1 MLYDVWD
8 GLVYHG
14 ENLSPV
20 ELEFTTKP
28 ANTFFNI
35 GTALPDKLNITPTVY
50 GISDNEAIKRGDI
63 RKLNVLCK
71 TNYTKN
77 VAEIVDNIEMRVYVM
92 DGSAQLDVIPYM
104 KMDRSLSE
112 TYTLIDTS
120 LLIPNTYYVDVKIYS
135 GMELKIFHDILH
147 FKVVDDANN
156 KYE

>member
-1 MLYDVWD
+1 
-8 GLVYHG
+8 
-14 ENLSPV
+14 
-20 ELEFTTKP
+20 
-28 ANTFFNI
+28 
-35 GTALPDKLNITPTVY
+35 
-50 GISDNEAIKRGDI
+50 
-63 RKLNVLCK
+63 
-71 TNYTKN
+71 
-77 VAEIVDNIEMRVYVM
+77 M

-120 LLIPNTYYVDVKIYS
+120 LLIPSTYYVDVKIYS